1 VANEVFVRKAVTET
15 KLQKRSPAVARS
27 SNGDEADVRLARLGF
42 IGAGSFITA
51 HHLATARDSASM
63 AVRGIADLNE
73 SIFPT
78 LTAAFAP
85 HYCTT
90 DYRKI
95 LADRD
100 VDIVVIGTKD
110 DLHARLIVESLDAGK
125 WVFCEK
131 PMAESQNEAD
141 AVLAAEARNP
151 GKLAV
156 GFNRRFS
163 PACID
168 AKRLMQR
175 TPRPWYINYR
185 LMAPNPDK
193 RKDGNF
199 YAERERI
206 LYEGTHILDLVCW
219 LLDARP
225 TQVFMSGDR
234 YMNSCSI
241 LEFSDGSRVSFM
253 CGSMGSHCLWK
264 EYMECF
270 SRYCSI
276 TISEF
281 TDMRVRGLKGEF
293 DRIYPPQFDECKE
306 EIMKYGFDFFETYK
320 VDQFW
325 KDPTAQKWWQEHGLV
340 LERVRRPTEPLFDLS
355 PYRPCTVNGLYFGPD
370 KGWVGSLEHFARC
383 FIEGS
388 DPHNADAHA
397 GAQSTALALA
407 LLKSLEEGRPI
418 GF

>member
-1 VANEVFVRKAVTET
+1 VET
-15 KLQKRSPAVARS
+15 KLQKRSLASMPS
-27 SNGDEADVRLARLGF
+27 SNGDGAGTRVARLGF

-51 HHLATARDSASM
+51 HHLATARDSANM
-63 AVRGIADLNE
+63 AVQGIADLNE
-73 SIFPT
+73 SLFPS
-78 LTAAFAP
+78 LTAAFTP
-85 HYCTT
+85 SYCTT
-90 DYRKI
+90 DYGKV
-95 LADRD
+95 LADPD
-100 VDIVVIGTKD
+100 VDVVVIGTKD

-131 PMAESQNEAD
+131 PMAESQEEAD
-141 AVLAAEARNP
+141 SVLAAERRNA
-151 GKLAV
+151 GKLAI

-163 PACID
+163 PALID

-193 RKDGNF
+193 RKNGNF

-219 LLDARP
+219 FLDARP
-225 TQVFMSGDR
+225 TKAFMSGDR
-234 YMNSCSI
+234 YVNSCSI

-293 DRIYPPQFDECKE
+293 DRLYAPQFDQCKE
-306 EIMKYGFDFFETYK
+306 EVMQYGFDFFETFK

-325 KDPTAQKWWQEHGLV
+325 KDASAQRWWAEHGLE
-340 LERVRRPTEPLFDLS
+340 LERVRRPTVPLFDLS
-355 PYRPCTVNGLYFGPD
+355 AYGLCTTNGLFFGPD
-370 KGWVGSLEHFARC
+370 KGWVGSLEHFAQS
-383 FIEGS
+383 FIDGTP
-388 DPHNADAHA
+388 PHNADARA
-397 GAQSTALALA
+397 GAQSTELALA

-418 GF
+418 AF